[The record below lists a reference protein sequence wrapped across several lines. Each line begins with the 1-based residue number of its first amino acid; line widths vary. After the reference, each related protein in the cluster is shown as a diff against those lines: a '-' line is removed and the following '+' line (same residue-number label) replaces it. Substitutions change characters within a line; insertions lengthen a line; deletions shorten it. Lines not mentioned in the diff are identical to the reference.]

1 VGRLLAQP
9 NTLEKLMNWKA
20 MAIDGPGGSGKS
32 TLAKQLAEDLGA
44 EIISMDAFL
53 LPVTNYRLSAI
64 AKNYD
69 LDRFGFE
76 VIDPLVL
83 GEPIKYQ
90 VANLETGVMKAVKVP
105 AGKPV
110 IIDGIY
116 SFEVRYREAY
126 DFSIF
131 IHANRETLLHRGMN
145 QGGSGSWL
153 DKWLVGEETYL
164 EAQSPMSAATLIV
177 DGSLPTP
184 TTDQI
189 MEMLS
194 LRLSQQA
201 S

>member
-1 VGRLLAQP
+1 
-9 NTLEKLMNWKA
+9 MNWKA

-32 TLAKQLAEDLGA
+32 TLAKQLATDLGA

-53 LPVTNYRLSAI
+53 LPATNYRLSAI

-69 LDRFGFE
+69 LDRFGQE
-76 VIDPLVL
+76 VIDPIML

-90 VANLETGVMKAVKVP
+90 VADLKSGALKAVKVP

-116 SFEVRYREAY
+116 SFEVRFREAY

-131 IHANRETLLHRGMN
+131 VHANRETLLHRGMSL

-164 EAQSPMSAATLIV
+164 EAQSPMSAATLIL

-184 TTDQI
+184 TTAQV

-194 LRLSQQA
+194 LRLRQKA
-201 S
+201 

>member
-1 VGRLLAQP
+1 
-9 NTLEKLMNWKA
+9 MNWKA

-32 TLAKQLAEDLGA
+32 TLAGQLAKDLGA
-44 EIISMDAFL
+44 EIISMDSFL
-53 LPVTNYRLSAI
+53 LPATNYRLSAI

-90 VANLETGVMKAVKVP
+90 VANLETGAMKTVKVP

-131 IHANRETLLHRGMN
+131 VHANRETLLHRGMN
-145 QGGSGSWL
+145 HSESGSWL

-164 EAQSPMSAATLIV
+164 EAQSPMSAATLIL

-184 TTDQI
+184 ATDQV

-201 S
+201 K